1 MRLTDW
7 LKEVINNMNKI
18 TITPA
23 FKYDEN
29 DIIDVISSAV
39 YDIGY
44 WACIDNDT
52 EDWKESR
59 NALSEQDATFEDIFF
74 HVLQRGKAVELFDVE
89 DNEEVWKL
97 TLGKLFN
104 GMKFAIENK
113 YWDGDVDSLDGE
125 VGDII
130 FQYALFDNIIYG

>member
-1 MRLTDW
+1 
-7 LKEVINNMNKI
+7 MNKI

-29 DIIDVISSAV
+29 DIVDVISSAV

-44 WACIDNDT
+44 WSCIDNDT

-74 HVLQRGKAVELFDVE
+74 HVLQRGREVELFDVE

-104 GMKFAIENK
+104 GMKLAIENK

-125 VGDII
+125 IGDII
-130 FQYALFDNIIYG
+130 FQYALFEEIVYG

>member
-1 MRLTDW
+1 MS
-7 LKEVINNMNKI
+7 KI

-44 WACIDNDT
+44 WGCIDNDT

-74 HVLQRGKAVELFDVE
+74 HVLQRGRAVELFDVE
-89 DNEEVWKL
+89 DNEEVWQL
-97 TLGKLFN
+97 TLNKLFD
-104 GMKFAIENK
+104 GMKLAIENK
-113 YWDGDVDSLDGE
+113 YWDGDIDSLDGE

-130 FQYALFDNIIYG
+130 FQYALFEEIVFG